1 MSVISFYFNQILTA
15 INKWK
20 IISEV
25 VLLQPNTDRYQQVED
40 YAPQIL
46 KTDRFIIADLK
57 ITE

>member
-1 MSVISFYFNQILTA
+1 M
-15 INKWK
+15 
-20 IISEV
+20 SEV

-46 KTDRFIIADLK
+46 KTDRFMIADLK